1 MRFDVLEPPRTYVKN
16 STHLAL
22 PNIIHF
28 EEVRWGSMCLNHPE
42 LMWKKLY
49 TPRSLQYHSLWGGS
63 MRFDVI
69 EPHRNSSKWML
80 SLSLISFIMRRFDE
94 VRCDWTT
101 PNLCDKTLHTSLSLI
116 SFILRRFDDV
126 RCAWTIPNLCEKT
139 LHTSLSLISFIL
151 RRFDEV
157 RCA

>member
-42 LMWKKLY
+42 LMWKTLH
-49 TPRSLQYHSLWGGS
+49 T
-63 MRFDVI
+63 
-69 EPHRNSSKWML
+69 
-80 SLSLISFIMRRFDE
+80 SLSLISFILRRFDE
-94 VRCDWTT
+94 VRCAWTT

-116 SFILRRFDDV
+116 SFILRRFDEV
-126 RCAWTIPNLCEKT
+126 RCAWTTPNLCEKT

-157 RCA
+157 RCAWTTPNLCEKLYTPRSP